1 MEPPTRAVPSAL
13 PPGMTREMR
22 ATSSATVVPI
32 DAPAPARTPQP
43 DPELC
48 PATTTARRKL
58 LRRAE
63 KLILAEFAE
72 LFVPIQ
78 YMVFMVFAWY
88 GYNRHAFNLGDSMAN
103 DHEFGVAILW
113 VVALIM
119 LDLLSTLLTIW
130 AVQRSHNLSMVRVLA
145 FAVKKHWWLLSNFVV
160 LMYIFVISLALRHTG
175 CDFSFKFEWM

>member
-1 MEPPTRAVPSAL
+1 
-13 PPGMTREMR
+13 
-22 ATSSATVVPI
+22 
-32 DAPAPARTPQP
+32 
-43 DPELC
+43 
-48 PATTTARRKL
+48 
-58 LRRAE
+58 
-63 KLILAEFAE
+63 
-72 LFVPIQ
+72 
-78 YMVFMVFAWY
+78 MVFAWY

-113 VVALIM
+113 VIALIM

-130 AVQRSHNLSMVRVLA
+130 AVQRSHKLSMVRVLA